1 MRERSSLWLNLIISN
16 ILWHEVC
23 NRCYKTHL
31 FSTSNPELKF
41 LRRISFTK
49 KISFSDNSFR
59 QRIIASHSQQKR
71 WRQKLQ
77 KAASIPTHFFCNAHQ
92 TCSVIKL
99 TNSTRLPKK
108 PRKASAPRGHHQTCA
123 LRQGSA

>member
-71 WRQKLQ
+71 LRQKLP
-77 KAASIPTHFFCNAHQ
+77 KAASIPTHFFCNTHV
-92 TCSVIKL
+92 TCSVIKFS
-99 TNSTRLPKK
+99 NSLRVPKK
-108 PRKASAPRGHHQTCA
+108 PWKATTPRNHNQACTLTA
-123 LRQGSA
+123 FMS